1 MHVVLIVIVIVF
13 AVVPLCPIVQTTI
26 SAEAGI
32 IQGFIVLSLLHIV
45 QNNTAALERTAGL
58 ICFFAQKVSIP
69 ISKYFGFVYIQIYI
83 SVPMYSIVHSINF

>member
-1 MHVVLIVIVIVF
+1 MHAVLIVIVIVF

-45 QNNTAALERTAGL
+45 QNNTAALERNAGL
-58 ICFFAQKVSIP
+58 ICFFAQKVAVSLSLSLSLSLSALIDLVD
-69 ISKYFGFVYIQIYI
+69 GE
-83 SVPMYSIVHSINF
+83 